1 MTQQTKVPVVAVVLA
16 AGSGVRF
23 DPAKPKQLVALNGK
37 PIVAWSIEAFEN
49 DEHVDDIV
57 VVVNNTVR
65 EAVEQLIDDASYA
78 KVRAII
84 TGGAERSDS
93 TEAALTTLAD
103 AGIPQDA
110 KILIHDA
117 VRPFVSRQEIDGCI
131 DALDEFTAATVAC
144 PSTDTILLTQDL
156 GDREVIQSVPERR
169 HSFRAQT
176 PQAFRFGM
184 PLSGIRRKHKRSQP
198 NRPSLT
204 QPPLG
209 QRGRAVL
216 KGRADR
222 NLFARPD
229 RLAVFRTPEHLLSVL
244 ARHNRFPRLKRLHLD
259 VRKPKQPLEGRALPL
274 QHSVPIIQAGAR
286 FADNRA
292 ALSGK
297 GLQRIHLGSRK
308 RHWRG

>member
-23 DPAKPKQLVALNGK
+23 DPANPKQLVALNGK

-93 TEAALTTLAD
+93 TEAALTALAD

-169 HSFRAQT
+169 HSSRAQT
-176 PQAFRFGM
+176 PQAFRFGTIRDAYAKAAGDPDFQPTDDTRVVVDYLPDQPVAIVGGSPRNMKVTTQDDM
-184 PLSGIRRKHKRSQP
+184 PL
-198 NRPSLT
+198 
-204 QPPLG
+204 
-209 QRGRAVL
+209 A
-216 KGRADR
+216 
-222 NLFARPD
+222 
-229 RLAVFRTPEHLLSVL
+229 
-244 ARHNRFPRLKRLHLD
+244 
-259 VRKPKQPLEGRALPL
+259 RALANAL
-274 QHSVPIIQAGAR
+274 AGAPHEPQNER
-286 FADNRA
+286 QRA
-292 ALSGK
+292 AKEQLHAMFGK
-297 GLQRIHLGSRK
+297 AFGVEGE
-308 RHWRG
+308 

>member
-1 MTQQTKVPVVAVVLA
+1 MTQQTKGTVVAVVLA

-110 KILIHDA
+110 KILIHDRRA
-117 VRPFVSRQEIDGCI
+117 PVR
-131 DALDEFTAATVAC
+131 L
-144 PSTDTILLTQDL
+144 PS
-156 GDREVIQSVPERR
+156 GDR
-169 HSFRAQT
+169 
-176 PQAFRFGM
+176 
-184 PLSGIRRKHKRSQP
+184 
-198 NRPSLT
+198 
-204 QPPLG
+204 
-209 QRGRAVL
+209 
-216 KGRADR
+216 
-222 NLFARPD
+222 
-229 RLAVFRTPEHLLSVL
+229 
-244 ARHNRFPRLKRLHLD
+244 RLHRRTRR
-259 VRKPKQPLEGRALPL
+259 VHGGHRGLPL
-274 QHSVPIIQAGAR
+274 H
-286 FADNRA
+286 
-292 ALSGK
+292 
-297 GLQRIHLGSRK
+297 
-308 RHWRG
+308 RHDSAHTRPG